1 MPKTLRAK
9 AATRAAA
16 RTSNGSNA
24 NPARPTGRTPT
35 EASVRPKR
43 TNTVAAMARTA
54 SQHHLAQYAS
64 SAAFGQKKTSD
75 QRRLSPLEYAARK
88 RDGQLSDVMA
98 VVCLIAHNG
107 VVRPGAWVAF
117 LRDHPRVSIVIH
129 SNKDLP
135 TKLKA
140 FRYPFAAVSAWE
152 DISLFNLMV
161 GMVGYAVQTYTM
173 VKYIYTCPGDGI
185 PIAGGDAMED
195 PRRLQPSLPQG
206 ASLLGIPAEEEEP
219 TMPNW
224 EPARVKAM
232 AKQGYLEPIPARCYG
247 SMWVGLSRVDA
258 DLLMS
263 LVPRH
268 QARLAAAYRAAYA
281 HAGAEHSASHARL
294 APDEEFIPYL
304 LHVIGRRAWPKA
316 HFHIMAELQARGQKC
331 HQCEYRAGHGKLLTA
346 TEEKRLKEGSVC
358 LFMRKVKVQG
368 PGGE

>member
-1 MPKTLRAK
+1 M
-9 AATRAAA
+9 
-16 RTSNGSNA
+16 
-24 NPARPTGRTPT
+24 
-35 EASVRPKR
+35 RPKR

-135 TKLKA
+135 TELKA

-161 GMVGYAVQTYTM
+161 GMVGYAVQTYQR
-173 VKYIYTCPGDGI
+173 VAYIYTCPGDGI

-206 ASLLGIPAEEEEP
+206 ASLLGIPAVQDPAVKEKP
-219 TMPNW
+219 TMPKW

-232 AKQGYLEPIPARCYG
+232 ATQDLQPIPARCYG